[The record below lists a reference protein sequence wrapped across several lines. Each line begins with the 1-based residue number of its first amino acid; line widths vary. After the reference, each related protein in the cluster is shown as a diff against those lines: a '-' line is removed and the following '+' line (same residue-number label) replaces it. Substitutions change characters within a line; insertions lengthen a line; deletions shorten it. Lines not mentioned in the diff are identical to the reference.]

1 MKQAPRNA
9 LVTGL
14 CLAFSTGPFLA
25 EPEPPQAAK
34 PVVNPPAAAEAGMRA
49 RLLHET
55 IHGALQVMHRD
66 FFDEEKRHDIPSSS
80 LEDVFVELKKQW
92 DVEVTWMAVNA
103 KAMSIDHQP
112 KDAFQ
117 RAAAEA
123 ITGGAE
129 RHEEVAG
136 GRFRYAGAIHLGNQC
151 LKCHVPNRVTL
162 EERRA
167 AVLIS
172 MPVMPEK
179 GDP

>member
-1 MKQAPRNA
+1 MKQPLRNA

-14 CLAFSTGPFLA
+14 CLAFSTGPFRA
-25 EPEPPQAAK
+25 ETEPQKAAK
-34 PVVNPPAAAEAGMRA
+34 PVVNPPTSAEASMRA

-92 DVEVTWMAVNA
+92 DVEVAWMAVNA
-103 KAMSIDHQP
+103 KAMSIDHRPQ
-112 KDAFQ
+112 DAFQ

-123 ITGGAE
+123 IAAGAE
-129 RHEEVAG
+129 RHEETDG

-151 LKCHVPNRVTL
+151 LKCHVPNRTTL

-172 MPVMPEK
+172 MPVAAEK
-179 GDP
+179 

>member
-1 MKQAPRNA
+1 MKQPLRNA

-14 CLAFSTGPFLA
+14 CLAFSTGPFRA
-25 EPEPPQAAK
+25 QTEPQKAAK
-34 PVVNPPAAAEAGMRA
+34 PVAKPPVAAEAGMRA

-92 DVEVTWMAVNA
+92 DVEVAWMAVNA

-136 GRFRYAGAIHLGNQC
+136 ERFRYAGAIRLGNQC
-151 LKCHVPNRVTL
+151 LKCHVPNRTTL

-172 MPVMPEK
+172 MQVAAEK
-179 GDP
+179 